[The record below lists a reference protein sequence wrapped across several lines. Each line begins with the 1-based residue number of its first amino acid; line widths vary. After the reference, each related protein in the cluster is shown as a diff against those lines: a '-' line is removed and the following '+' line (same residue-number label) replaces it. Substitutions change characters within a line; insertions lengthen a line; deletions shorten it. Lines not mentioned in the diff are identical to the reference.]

1 MNLFRSFSLA
11 CGLLLLAGP
20 AFSQRQTVTIQL
32 HNLPYGHIAPAY
44 EIALSDMFSFRLT
57 AGITPSRGIPGSQI
71 ARNLLLEDPENSNF
85 GTTGTYFKLAFTPEL
100 RAYFSRSGAPEG
112 FYLSGWGR
120 YAYHRIRVPY
130 SFTFDQ
136 TPIETESGLRLQIFG
151 IGAGIGYQALFAND
165 RIALDVYAGAG
176 GAFAPL
182 RLDVIDPSLSE
193 AAYEVLFNAL
203 AEELKVN
210 LSSDD
215 LPNFITNR
223 GLVIR
228 APLTL
233 PMVRAGIGLG
243 FALGT

>member
-1 MNLFRSFSLA
+1 MNLLRSFFLA
-11 CGLLLLAGP
+11 GGILLLAGP
-20 AFSQRQTVTIQL
+20 AFSQRQTVTLQL

-44 EIALSDMFSFRLT
+44 EIALNDMFSFRLT
-57 AGITPSRGIPGSQI
+57 AGLTPSRGIPGSRI
-71 ARNLLLEDPENSNF
+71 ARSLLLENPDSSNF

-100 RAYFSRSGAPEG
+100 RAYFGKNGAPEG
-112 FYLSGWGR
+112 FYLSLWGR
-120 YAYHRIRVPY
+120 YAYHRLRVPY
-130 SFTFDQ
+130 SFTFNQ
-136 TPIETESGLRLQIFG
+136 ESIETESGLRLQIVG
-151 IGAGIGYQALFAND
+151 IGAGIGYQALFADD

-176 GAFAPL
+176 GAYAPL
-182 RLDVIDPSLSE
+182 RLDVVDPALSE

-210 LSSDD
+210 ISADD

-228 APLTL
+228 APLAL